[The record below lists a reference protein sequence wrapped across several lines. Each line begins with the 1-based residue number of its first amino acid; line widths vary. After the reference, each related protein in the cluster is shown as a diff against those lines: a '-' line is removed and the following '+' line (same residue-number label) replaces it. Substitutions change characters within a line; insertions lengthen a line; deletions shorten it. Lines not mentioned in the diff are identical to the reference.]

1 MILGGT
7 PLSAFRLLAVS
18 TLEHA
23 VWLMFGFYLLNL
35 LVPIIP
41 AVIIYRLFPEN
52 KSSIEGGV
60 TGCKIKTTGAWG
72 AYVTA
77 FVLGFWAIRST
88 AIPTIKAVGGKSVWT
103 INPDFQL
110 VDENGIVSVWSL
122 PRSLLG
128 RIHIDSGRS
137 HLPQS

>member
-1 MILGGT
+1 
-7 PLSAFRLLAVS
+7 
-18 TLEHA
+18 
-23 VWLMFGFYLLNL
+23 MFGFYLLNL

-41 AVIIYRLFPEN
+41 AVIIYRRFLEN

-60 TGCKIKTTGAWG
+60 AGWKIKATGAWA

-77 FVLGFWAIRST
+77 FVLGFRGIRST

-110 VDENGIVSVWSL
+110 VDERNCFSMESSAQLARKDSHRFRSVPFATKL
-122 PRSLLG
+122 TV
-128 RIHIDSGRS
+128 
-137 HLPQS
+137 